1 LEARIVLEY
10 GDKRVA
16 KAVAAAVSPDNF
28 KTPEGLSVET
38 CCEEGKVATTIKCK
52 RGITSL
58 IATVDDL
65 LFCVST
71 AEKTLHIARK
81 LEKSLK

>member
-38 CCEEGKVATTIKCK
+38 RCEDGKVVTTIKC
-52 RGITSL
+52 RRSISSL

-71 AEKTLHIARK
+71 AEKTLHVTDK
-81 LEKSLK
+81 LEA